1 MSLPMLMSSRSP
13 SPYLPPGQLRG
24 RSPRSKRVMVHMQS
38 EIPDHSMLLRSIGQ
52 ALPVALRNNMN
63 VQPLKAELLSPACG
77 HALPAVRATDIGKAL
92 TLDMRCNKTL
102 QDGLRKNRFP
112 EAICE
117 DTQREQ
123 KAGDYACTDSPKVH
137 ELHAQKQM
145 DGDGQAL
152 LAVEGSSANDDP
164 LNRLCARLKARRA
177 TKTHELFMLLLL
189 LPFVFMCTSLHQ
201 ALRGQ
206 ASDQY
211 HDRFVKYGTTATSAD
226 WDVLRRASA
235 RSHWRTGRW
244 IWVSEDP
251 DSNPAAASSTH
262 RLEQSQGSPVFFLD
276 TAALAVLL
284 PFQTRTLVVPI
295 QTGTWQACVG
305 ERFQAIQ
312 CDQALLAKILGE
324 SSFTLN
330 GRTLPADY
338 DLGALTDTTLRLRL
352 IGLPGGMP
360 GSSGD
365 SEFAGLAKKAL
376 MKRAT
381 DLGVPTRTGQGNART
396 WRPMADV
403 RRDCEQNIA
412 GLSSSS
418 QALPGASSSLPVIDT
433 RPREEA
439 PIIVESSSEDSE

>member
-1 MSLPMLMSSRSP
+1 MRTPEGT
-13 SPYLPPGQLRG
+13 PGDESARAI
-24 RSPRSKRVMVHMQS
+24 H
-38 EIPDHSMLLRSIGQ
+38 
-52 ALPVALRNNMN
+52 APV
-63 VQPLKAELLSPACG
+63 V
-77 HALPAVRATDIGKAL
+77 
-92 TLDMRCNKTL
+92 
-102 QDGLRKNRFP
+102 
-112 EAICE
+112 
-117 DTQREQ
+117 
-123 KAGDYACTDSPKVH
+123 
-137 ELHAQKQM
+137 
-145 DGDGQAL
+145 
-152 LAVEGSSANDDP
+152 
-164 LNRLCARLKARRA
+164 
-177 TKTHELFMLLLL
+177 

-226 WDVLRRASA
+226 WDFLRRASA

-251 DSNPAAASSTH
+251 DSDPAAASSTH

-381 DLGVPTRTGQGNART
+381 ELGVPTRTGQGNART

-418 QALPGASSSLPVIDT
+418 QALPGASSSFQSLPAAPHISANHEDVSIADEAQIIKTEKKRKRNDAKWDAKRKTTAKRKDT
-433 RPREEA
+433 ENEGNLNVKLIPKERAQKNGCNHKRRLMPNERA
-439 PIIVESSSEDSE
+439 RRNGRGQ

>member
-24 RSPRSKRVMVHMQS
+24 RSPRFKRVMVSMQS
-38 EIPDHSMLLRSIGQ
+38 EIPDHSMLLQSLGQ
-52 ALPVALRNNMN
+52 ALPAALQNNMN
-63 VQPLKAELLSPACG
+63 VQPLEAELLSPTCG
-77 HALPAVRATDIGKAL
+77 QALPAVGATDIGKAL
-92 TLDMRCNKTL
+92 TSDMRCNNTPP
-102 QDGLRKNRFP
+102 DGLRKNTFP

-123 KAGDYACTDSPKVH
+123 NTGDYACKVH
-137 ELHAQKQM
+137 KSHAHKQM

-152 LAVEGSSANDDP
+152 LAVEGTSANDDP

-226 WDVLRRASA
+226 WDFLRRASA

-276 TAALAVLL
+276 TAALAGLL
-284 PFQTRTLVVPI
+284 SLKTRTLVVPI

-305 ERFQAIQ
+305 ERIQAIQ
-312 CDQALLAKILGE
+312 CDQALLAEILRE

-381 DLGVPTRTGQGNART
+381 ELGVPTRTGQGNART